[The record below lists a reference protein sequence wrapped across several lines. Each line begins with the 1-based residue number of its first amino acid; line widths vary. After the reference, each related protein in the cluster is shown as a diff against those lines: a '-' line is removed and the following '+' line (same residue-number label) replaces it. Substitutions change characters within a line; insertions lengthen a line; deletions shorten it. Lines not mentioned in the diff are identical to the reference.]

1 MSISFN
7 ERKPE
12 SRLSLSLNILTSYL
26 VNKNVEWEEDVN
38 MTYIPMYGQVTAIT
52 CKLAKK
58 QRIKF

>member
-26 VNKNVEWEEDVN
+26 VNKNVE
-38 MTYIPMYGQVTAIT
+38 
-52 CKLAKK
+52 
-58 QRIKF
+58 